1 MTLHPLYL
9 LTNALGINAIGGGW
23 MTFEDDPPLQFLRFF
38 LLEKVQKTTTS
49 SMLICLCAFLF
60 EWLTYQWHGC
70 SDKQAREKC
79 DGMSVDGVGGA
90 SPPTI
95 VSAQHARGFVTVF
108 LSIP

>member
-1 MTLHPLYL
+1 
-9 LTNALGINAIGGGW
+9 

-79 DGMSVDGVGGA
+79 DGMSVDGMGGA
-90 SPPTI
+90 SPRQRERPPWSSI
-95 VSAQHARGFVTVF
+95 CLGACVSSGEETKTAGRH
-108 LSIP
+108 